1 MNPALL
7 YAGCALVLL
16 ALLAI
21 VFFVVAPA
29 QPLVPLERRR
39 APGAIPDVSPL
50 TVMTDRTLGVIDRAL
65 RHSRRPAFSTHEL
78 ELAGIRMQPS
88 GFIIMVISASAVL
101 ALVGMLLGRETIWS
115 LLLMVAFA
123 ALGPVGAKVVVGVRT
138 SGRRAKFA
146 EQLDES
152 LALLSGGLRAGHS
165 LLRAVD
171 AASHEAESPTAEEFA
186 RVVNETRLGRDLGD
200 SLDNTA
206 QRMRSDDFKWA
217 AQAIA
222 INREVGGNLSEVL
235 DQVGH
240 TIRERNEIRRQ
251 VKALAA
257 EGKLSA
263 WILVLLPIAVCGF
276 LLLTNP
282 GYFAAFLENII
293 GLAALVVGAILLIVG
308 SVWMAAVIKVKF

>member
-7 YAGCALVLL
+7 YAGCVLGLMALLVL
-16 ALLAI
+16 

-39 APGAIPDVSPL
+39 APGAALDASPL
-50 TVMTDRTLGVIDRAL
+50 TVMTDRTVGVIDRVL
-65 RHSRRPAFSTHEL
+65 RRSRRPVFSNHEL

-88 GFIIMVISASAVL
+88 GFVIMVISASAVL
-101 ALVGMLLGRETIWS
+101 ALVGMLIGRGTLWT
-115 LLLMVAFA
+115 LLLMVVFA
-123 ALGPVGAKVVVGVRT
+123 ALGPLGAKILVSVRT

-146 EQLDES
+146 AQLDES

-171 AASHEAESPTAEEFA
+171 AASHETESPTAEEFA
-186 RVVNETRLGRDLGD
+186 RVVNETRLGRDLGEA
-200 SLDNTA
+200 LDNTA

-235 DQVGH
+235 DQVGR

-263 WILVLLPIAVCGF
+263 WILVLLPIGVCAF

-282 GYFAAFLENII
+282 GYFGAFFGSII
-293 GLAALVVGAILLIVG
+293 GIAALIVAAILLIVG
-308 SVWMAAVIKVKF
+308 SVWMAAVVKVRF

>member
-1 MNPALL
+1 MNIAVL
-7 YAGCALVLL
+7 YAGCALALL
-16 ALLAI
+16 ALL
-21 VFFVVAPA
+21 VTVLFVIAPA

-39 APGAIPDVSPL
+39 APGAAPEVSAL
-50 TVMTDRTLGVIDRAL
+50 TRVTDRTAGVIDSVL
-65 RHSRRPAFSTHEL
+65 RHSRRPPFSEHEL

-88 GFIIMVISASAVL
+88 GFIIMVVSATTVL
-101 ALVGMLLGRETIWS
+101 ALVGLLLGHGGLWG
-115 LLLMVAFA
+115 LLLMAVFA
-123 ALGPVGAKVVVGVRT
+123 ALGPVGAKILIGMRT
-138 SGRRAKFA
+138 SRRRATFA

-171 AASHEAESPTAEEFA
+171 AASQETESPTAEELA

-200 SLDNTA
+200 ALDTTA
-206 QRMRSDDFKWA
+206 ERMRSDDFKWA

-235 DQVGH
+235 DQVGR

-282 GYFAAFLENII
+282 NYFAGFFGNLVGI
-293 GLAALVVGAILLIVG
+293 AALIVAVILLVVGSI
-308 SVWMAAVIKVKF
+308 WMAAVIKVKF

>member
-7 YAGCALVLL
+7 YGGCALALL
-16 ALLAI
+16 ALLVL
-21 VFFVVAPA
+21 VFFVIAPA
-29 QPLVPLERRR
+29 QALVPLERRR
-39 APGAIPDVSPL
+39 APGAVPDASPL
-50 TVMTDRTLGVIDRAL
+50 TVVTDRTVAAIDRGL
-65 RHSRRPAFSTHEL
+65 RRSGHSAFAGHDL

-88 GFIIMVISASAVL
+88 GFIIMVISATTVL
-101 ALVGMLLGRETIWS
+101 ALVGMLLGHGTIWT
-115 LLLMVAFA
+115 LPLMLFFA
-123 ALGPVGAKVVVGVRT
+123 ALGPVGAKGLVSIKTGA
-138 SGRRAKFA
+138 RRAKFA
-146 EQLDES
+146 EQLDET
-152 LALLSGGLRAGHS
+152 LTLLSGGLRAGHS

-171 AASHEAESPTAEEFA
+171 AASQETESPTAEELA
-186 RVVNETRLGRDLGD
+186 RVVNETRLGRDLGEA
-200 SLDNTA
+200 LDNTA

-282 GYFAAFLENII
+282 GYFHAFLGNII
-293 GLAALVVGAILLIVG
+293 GIIALVVAVILLIVG
-308 SVWMAAVIKVKF
+308 SIWMAAVVKVKF